1 MGRARGWS
9 CCLPCNTGGWWV
21 QPLTARRRGGTHAQA
36 GVAADWGCTV
46 HAPGTGS
53 SGAAGGGAAPAAPP
67 AADPTLLGD
76 FAQTWRNTL
85 SYKEAFNEVLHHRR
99 PASVIQHESPVRNVR
114 PNSAFQNNTEL
125 VLSKFVLD
133 EASAGDAL
141 YAAAEHE
148 MPVIFCRGNVCRV
161 VPLEKRKEAYFTTG
175 VS

>member
-1 MGRARGWS
+1 
-9 CCLPCNTGGWWV
+9 LPYFASRYVELATVVSIDMNKALAV
-21 QPLTARRRGGTHAQA
+21 SSI
-36 GVAADWGCTV
+36 VAV
-46 HAPGTGS
+46 
-53 SGAAGGGAAPAAPP
+53 
-67 AADPTLLGD
+67 
-76 FAQTWRNTL
+76 
-85 SYKEAFNEVLHHRR
+85 EVLHHRR

-125 VLSKFVLD
+125 LLTKFVLD